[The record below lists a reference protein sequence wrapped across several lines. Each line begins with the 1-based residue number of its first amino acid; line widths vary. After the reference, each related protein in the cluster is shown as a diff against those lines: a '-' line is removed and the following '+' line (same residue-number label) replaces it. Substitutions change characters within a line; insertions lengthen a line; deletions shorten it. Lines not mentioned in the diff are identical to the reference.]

1 MSKRGFIW
9 NGLENLPDDIIWKP
23 IKHLE
28 EPEVH
33 DLFPEDI
40 SQEGGEDSETNEGQ
54 GDDWS
59 QEKFFCLIIRTR
71 SGRVNRHT
79 VLG

>member
-40 SQEGGEDSETNEGQ
+40 SKERGGDIETNEGQ
-54 GDDWS
+54 GDD
-59 QEKFFCLIIRTR
+59 
-71 SGRVNRHT
+71 
-79 VLG
+79 